1 MTPEVTHDEV
11 INKEPDTSEVDQPTS
26 PTPPTPPAPPTPRS
40 GKRLLWLLLI
50 PAVLVIAALFGAQ
63 ARQKQTQ
70 QLGVTTKALEV
81 QAVNVIHAQRGKSSS
96 ELTLPGMIQAFSQS
110 PIYARVDGYVR
121 TWYVDIGTHVTKGQ
135 LLAEIDA
142 PEVDQQLNQARAML
156 SQAETG
162 LALAKVT
169 APRYQELIKTNSVS
183 QQEVDQNNQNLAA
196 QTANVQAAAAA
207 VSRLEQ
213 MQGFEKIVAPFD
225 GVITLRKTDFGDL
238 VNAGNA
244 GIGRELFRISQNNI
258 VRVFVT
264 VPEEFSTQV
273 GAGTKASMDV
283 TSLPNRH
290 FAAAVARTTGA
301 IDINSRTLTVEL
313 DVPNPSGELL
323 PGAYANVH
331 FQLPLNVVPLVL
343 PSSTVLFQADGPQV
357 GVVSSQNQ
365 VELRKVTL
373 GQDFGDTIEILTG
386 VRPSDAVIANPPDS
400 LTTGMRVAVQ
410 SASGPSTSGP
420 SASGNAKGN

>member
-1 MTPEVTHDEV
+1 MELENVVNKDSEHSEKEQPE
-11 INKEPDTSEVDQPTS
+11 
-26 PTPPTPPAPPTPRS
+26 PPQAEIVRTKS
-40 GKRLLWLLLI
+40 GMRLLWFLLI
-50 PAVLVIAALFGAQ
+50 PVVLAISAIFGAQ
-63 ARQKQTQ
+63 ARQRQSQ
-70 QLGVTTKALEV
+70 QLAGTTKSLEL
-81 QAVNVIHAQRGKSSS
+81 QTVNVIHPQRGKSSS
-96 ELTLPGMIQAFSQS
+96 DLTLPGMIQAFSQS

-121 TWYVDIGTHVTKGQ
+121 TWYVDIGTHVTKGR
-135 LLAEIDA
+135 LLAEIDS

-156 SQAETG
+156 QQAETS

-196 QTANVQAAAAA
+196 QTANVQAASAA

-244 GIGRELFRISQNNI
+244 GIGRELFHISQNNI

-264 VPEEFSTQV
+264 VPEEFSNQV
-273 GAGTKASMDV
+273 KPGTKATMDL
-283 TSLPNRH
+283 TELPSRH
-290 FAAAVARTTGA
+290 FAAAVTRTTDA
-301 IDINSRTLTVEL
+301 IDASSRTLTVEL

-343 PSSTVLFQADGPQV
+343 PSSTILFQADGPQV
-357 GVVSSQNQ
+357 GLLTQQNQ

-373 GQDFGDTIEILTG
+373 GHDFGDTIEVLAG
-386 VRPSDAVIANPPDS
+386 VRAADSVIANPPDS
-400 LTTGMRVAVQ
+400 LTNGMRVAVQ
-410 SASGPSTSGP
+410 PA
-420 SASGNAKGN
+420 AGNQKGN

>member
-1 MTPEVTHDEV
+1 MQLENM
-11 INKEPDTSEVDQPTS
+11 NKEMEPSKKDQPGLVGQAVS
-26 PTPPTPPAPPTPRS
+26 PAARHS
-40 GKRLLWLLLI
+40 GKRLLWFLSI
-50 PAVLVIAALFGAQ
+50 PVVLGASSFFVTRE
-63 ARQKQTQ
+63 RQKTDQ
-70 QLGVTTKALEV
+70 QLGATTKSLEV
-81 QAVNVIHAQRGKSSS
+81 QTVSVIHPQRGQSSS
-96 ELTLPGMIQAFSQS
+96 DLTLPGMIQAFSQS

-121 TWYVDIGTHVTKGQ
+121 TWHVDIGAHVTKGQ

-156 SQAETG
+156 SQAETS
-162 LALAKVT
+162 LALAKIT

-196 QTANVQAAAAA
+196 QQANVQAATAA

-244 GIGRELFRISQNNI
+244 GVGRELFRISQNNI

-264 VPEEFSTQV
+264 VPEDFSKQV
-273 GAGTKASMDV
+273 KPGTKASMDL
-283 TSLPNRH
+283 SELPNRH
-290 FAAAVARTTGA
+290 FAAAVTRTTES
-301 IDINSRTLTVEL
+301 IDANSRTLTVEL
-313 DVPNPSGELL
+313 DVPNTSGELL

-331 FQLPLNVVPLVL
+331 FQLPLNVAPLVL
-343 PSSTVLFQADGPQV
+343 PSSTILFQGDGPQV
-357 GVVSSQNQ
+357 GVMNSRNQ

-373 GQDFGDTIEILTG
+373 GHDFGDTIQILTG
-386 VRPSDAVIANPPDS
+386 VRPADAVIANPPDS
-400 LTTGMRVAVQ
+400 LINGMQVAVQ
-410 SASGPSTSGP
+410 PDSGKQKE
-420 SASGNAKGN
+420 N

>member
-1 MTPEVTHDEV
+1 MKLEE
-11 INKEPDTSEVDQPTS
+11 IMNKDLDNSEIDPHS
-26 PTPPTPPAPPTPRS
+26 SRS
-40 GKRLLWLLLI
+40 GKRLLWFLLI
-50 PAVLVIAALFGAQ
+50 PVLLAISAFFGAQ
-63 ARQKQTQ
+63 ARQTKTQ
-70 QLGVTTKALEV
+70 QLGTTTKSLAV
-81 QAVNVIHAQRGKSSS
+81 QTVNVIHPQRGASSS
-96 ELTLPGMIQAFSQS
+96 DLTLPGMIQAFSQS

-121 TWYVDIGTHVTKGQ
+121 NWYVDIGTHVTKGQ

-156 SQAETG
+156 NQTETS
-162 LALAKVT
+162 LALAKIT
-169 APRYQELIKTNSVS
+169 AARYQDLIKTNSVA

-244 GIGRELFRISQNNI
+244 GVGRELFRISQNNI

-264 VPEEFSTQV
+264 VPEEFSKQV
-273 GAGTKASMDV
+273 RPGTRASMDL
-283 TSLPNRH
+283 TELPNRR
-290 FAAAVARTTGA
+290 FAAAVTRTTDA
-301 IDINSRTLTVEL
+301 IDVNSRTLTVEL

-331 FQLPLNVVPLVL
+331 FQLPLSAAPPVL
-343 PSSTVLFQADGPQV
+343 PSSTILFQADGPQV
-357 GVVSSQNQ
+357 GVLNSQNQ
-365 VELRKVTL
+365 VRLRKVTL
-373 GQDFGDTIEILTG
+373 GHDFGDTIQILAG
-386 VRPSDAVIANPPDS
+386 VGPTDAVIANPPDS
-400 LTTGMRVAVQ
+400 LTNGMSVAVE
-410 SASGPSTSGP
+410 
-420 SASGNAKGN
+420 SASGNEKGN

>member
-1 MTPEVTHDEV
+1 M
-11 INKEPDTSEVDQPTS
+11 KPDNQS
-26 PTPPTPPAPPTPRS
+26 RS
-40 GKRLLWLLLI
+40 GMRLLWFFLI
-50 PAVLVIAALFGAQ
+50 PVVLATAAFFSAQ
-63 ARQKQTQ
+63 ARQKETQ
-70 QLGVTTKALEV
+70 QLVGATKALEV
-81 QAVNVIHAQRGKSSS
+81 QTVNVIHPQRGKSSS
-96 ELTLPGMIQAFSQS
+96 DLTLPGMIQAFSQS
-110 PIYARVDGYVR
+110 PIFARVDGYVR
-121 TWYVDIGTHVTKGQ
+121 TWYVDIGARVTKGQ

-156 SQAETG
+156 NQAQTS

-196 QTANVQAAAAA
+196 QTANVQAASAA

-244 GIGRELFRISQNNI
+244 GVGRELFRISQNNI

-264 VPEEFSTQV
+264 VPEEFSQQV
-273 GAGTKASMDV
+273 KSGTKASMDL

-290 FAAAVARTTGA
+290 FAAAVTRTTDA
-301 IDINSRTLTVEL
+301 IDPNSRTLTVEL
-313 DVPNPSGELL
+313 DVSNPSGELL

-343 PSSTVLFQADGPQV
+343 PSSTILFQADGPQV
-357 GVVSSQNQ
+357 GIVRSQNQ

-373 GQDFGDTIEILTG
+373 GHDFGDTIQIVTG
-386 VRPSDAVIANPPDS
+386 VRPTDAVIANPPDS
-400 LTTGMRVAVQ
+400 LTNGMRVAVQ
-410 SASGPSTSGP
+410 STSG
-420 SASGNAKGN
+420 AQKGN